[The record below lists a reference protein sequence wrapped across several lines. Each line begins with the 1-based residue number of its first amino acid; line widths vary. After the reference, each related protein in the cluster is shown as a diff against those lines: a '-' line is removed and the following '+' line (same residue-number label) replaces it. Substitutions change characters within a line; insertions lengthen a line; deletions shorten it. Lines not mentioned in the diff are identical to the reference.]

1 MTNSSMVPPPP
12 PPPIAGTGSKTQRVT
27 QSIGFKLT
35 AVISLLLVVVFAG
48 KATYDAVVDYS
59 NEINDYTI
67 EITAENR
74 LLAAELERIFAEVHQ
89 TCLDVDSIIQHELS
103 LPPQQRDRDR
113 VVAYLEGLL
122 AKNESLTGLSALFE
136 PNAFDENDAAFEN
149 KGIYKE
155 DGRFIPYASKNGN
168 SVTVRS
174 VNFVGNTD
182 SWYTNPI
189 KTGKSSMVPPF
200 KPYADRDVILTTL
213 CIPIIHNGKAI
224 GVVDAD
230 IEVTFL
236 QKKLTGIAGTS
247 THNFKVLCSAN
258 GTIVAHGTDGS
269 YIIKNIFDV
278 NPDLKKGFEANA
290 RKEIF
295 EMQVESKTTGLS
307 SEILFVPVDVS
318 GVAENWTFI
327 STTALSVFTA
337 DAKRALIATVIQ
349 YVLILLAV
357 IVVLYLLVGRYV
369 SKPLQFTSG
378 ALKNIAQGDGDLTVR
393 LPVRG
398 NDEIAEL
405 SEYFNETIGKIGAS
419 VMTVGTN
426 SNLMEEIG
434 NELASNMTETA
445 SAVNQISA
453 NIDGVKQQAMTQAAS
468 VTETAAT
475 LEEII
480 RTIKQLNNSI
490 ETQAASVAQ
499 SSSSVEQ
506 MVANIASIGQT
517 LGKTDDV
524 IKNLATATATGKE
537 TIITANAITQK
548 VAEESGSLMEASN
561 VIQHIASQTNLL
573 AMNAAIEA
581 AHAGEAGKGFAV
593 VADEIRKLAEESSMQ
608 GKAIT
613 STLKTLSGEIETLSS
628 SSKTAEEKFNAIF
641 SLAEQVKTMSNR
653 LTEAMNE
660 QENGSREVLKAIKN
674 ISSVTIEV
682 QSGSEE
688 MLKGGEQV
696 AAEVH
701 KLDDLTRIITE
712 SMNEMA
718 SGAVQ
723 INNAIQEVSEITQ
736 KNKQSIENLA
746 QEVSKFK
753 V

>member
-1 MTNSSMVPPPP
+1 MTNSSMVPPP
-12 PPPIAGTGSKTQRVT
+12 IAGIGSKTQRVT

-74 LLAAELERIFAEVHQ
+74 LLAAELERTFAEVHQ

-113 VVAYLEGLL
+113 VAAYLGGLL

-136 PNAFDENDAAFEN
+136 PNAFDENDAAFVN

-200 KPYADRDVILTTL
+200 KPYADKEVILTTL
-213 CIPIIHNGKAI
+213 SIPIIHNGKPI

-230 IEVTFL
+230 IDVSFL
-236 QKKLTGIAGTS
+236 QKKLEKIAGT
-247 THNFKVLCSAN
+247 TKANFKVLCSGD
-258 GTIVAHGTDGS
+258 GTIVANGIDS
-269 YIIKNIFDV
+269 SKILKNQFEI
-278 NPDLKKGFEANA
+278 NPEFKTHFEAIA
-290 RKEIF
+290 RKETA
-295 EMQVESKTTGLS
+295 EQTALSHTSGLTSKF
-307 SEILFVPVDVS
+307 ILVPVEVA
-318 GVAENWTFI
+318 GVAEKWAFI
-327 STTALSVFTA
+327 SITAIGVFTA
-337 DAKRALIATVIQ
+337 DAKQALISTVVQ
-349 YVLILLAV
+349 YVLILFTV
-357 IVVLYLLVGRYV
+357 VVLLYALIKRYV

-378 ALKNIAQGDGDLTVR
+378 ALKNIAQGEGDLTVR

-723 INNAIQEVSEITQ
+723 INNAVQEVNAISQ
-736 KNKQSIENLA
+736 KNKESIQNLA
-746 QEVSKFK
+746 EEVSKFK

>member
-1 MTNSSMVPPPP
+1 MTNSSMVA

-74 LLAAELERIFAEVHQ
+74 LLAAELERTFAEVHQ

-113 VVAYLEGLL
+113 VAAYLGGLL

-136 PNAFDENDAAFEN
+136 PNAFDENDAAFVN

-200 KPYADRDVILTTL
+200 KPYADKEVILTTL
-213 CIPIIHNGKAI
+213 SIPIIHNGKPI

-230 IEVTFL
+230 IDVSFL
-236 QKKLTGIAGTS
+236 QKKLEKIAGT
-247 THNFKVLCSAN
+247 TKANFKVLCSGD
-258 GTIVAHGTDGS
+258 GTIVANGIDS
-269 YIIKNIFDV
+269 SKILKNQFEI
-278 NPDLKKGFEANA
+278 NPEFKTHFEAIA
-290 RKEIF
+290 RKETA
-295 EMQVESKTTGLS
+295 EQTALSHTSGLTSKF
-307 SEILFVPVDVS
+307 ILVPVEVA
-318 GVAENWTFI
+318 GVAEKWAFI
-327 STTALSVFTA
+327 SITAIGVFTA
-337 DAKRALIATVIQ
+337 DAKQALISTVVQ
-349 YVLILLAV
+349 YVLILFTV
-357 IVVLYLLVGRYV
+357 VVLLYALIKRYV

-723 INNAIQEVSEITQ
+723 INNAVQEVNAISQ
-736 KNKQSIENLA
+736 KNKESIQNLA
-746 QEVSKFK
+746 EEVSKFK